1 MKESVELPIILS
13 TSRIGCSDPGDQG
26 ECGAPSHPPRVLR
39 GDGNQT
45 SKGKSNQ
52 LLLAYRS
59 SSSC

>member
-26 ECGAPSHPPRVLR
+26 ECRASSNPPRVLR

-52 LLLAYRS
+52 GTKFNAN
-59 SSSC
+59 